1 MVVRILCFHFH
12 GLSSVPSEGTEIPQ
26 AQKKKCFSSDLG
38 SPLKEYCVIKAIEP
52 VIKGINRKDLQQC
65 DVWGVSSFK
74 MVDQACCYFP
84 FFTRFSLNE
93 MTGRT
98 EGNKFFKDGRCYE
111 VPDVGGP
118 WSSIDGWMLWRTSPL
133 RAHAGAVSAAEA
145 EVLPPDGGPGSPGE
159 GPGLEVAGRGPSA
172 ERLHDLAAPGW
183 SQTVILKM
191 LSSLFWKRV

>member
-1 MVVRILCFHFH
+1 MAWWLEFCAFTSMASVQSPVRELRSHK
-12 GLSSVPSEGTEIPQ
+12 PK
-26 AQKKKCFSSDLG
+26 KKKCFSSDLG
-38 SPLKEYCVIKAIEP
+38 SPLKEYCVIKATEP

-118 WSSIDGWMLWRTSPL
+118 WSSIDG
-133 RAHAGAVSAAEA
+133 
-145 EVLPPDGGPGSPGE
+145 
-159 GPGLEVAGRGPSA
+159 
-172 ERLHDLAAPGW
+172 
-183 SQTVILKM
+183 
-191 LSSLFWKRV
+191 